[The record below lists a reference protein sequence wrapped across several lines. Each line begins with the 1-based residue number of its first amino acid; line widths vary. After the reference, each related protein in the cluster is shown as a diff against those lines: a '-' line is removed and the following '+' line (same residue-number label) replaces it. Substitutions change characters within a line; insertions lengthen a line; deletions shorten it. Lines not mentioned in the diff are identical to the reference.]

1 MTGGITDGIGG
12 RIRGLAA
19 RKTAPALE
27 PMLLWADTNLDFTSR
42 GLFATLIDSF
52 AICGVDW
59 FVLIS
64 GWFGIRHGWSASLRL
79 IVECVLFGGIA
90 FGVVYLNG
98 DVVFQDV
105 FQSLNFRRYW
115 FVTAYVMMALCAP
128 FLEVALK
135 WLKLKELALCVIG
148 LTVVNV
154 GFGWGLGVVSPCGY
168 DFVNFLYLYVLGRLI
183 RRVNESGLIWC
194 KVRVW
199 WALQFIFGG
208 GILFSGWILINWLG
222 MRVEIHRWFAYNSP
236 VLLIEAVAGLMLF
249 ANLDFHN
256 RIVNYMARG
265 TFGVYVLH
273 FAPCVKALLWNQVR
287 LFYTHGSW
295 LGVLTLAMAVT
306 ILGMIIGYIV
316 TTMIEKVDGMV
327 MRKIRAA

>member
-183 RRVNESGLIWC
+183 RRVNESGLIWKRYRSAEGGNPKILENHTRS
-194 KVRVW
+194 KVPGRTYPD
-199 WALQFIFGG
+199 GRKRSDSG
-208 GILFSGWILINWLG
+208 GIRMIWK
-222 MRVEIHRWFAYNSP
+222 
-236 VLLIEAVAGLMLF
+236 
-249 ANLDFHN
+249 
-256 RIVNYMARG
+256 ARG
-265 TFGVYVLH
+265 
-273 FAPCVKALLWNQVR
+273 
-287 LFYTHGSW
+287 
-295 LGVLTLAMAVT
+295 
-306 ILGMIIGYIV
+306 
-316 TTMIEKVDGMV
+316 
-327 MRKIRAA
+327 